1 MYFHLINNKIIWQI
15 NMICNIQM
23 KNKLVRFLLIGL
35 LCSLFCSCKSDDCDT
50 NSEEKTETNIVYTIT
65 MSPDLLKFVT
75 PQVSYVDENGNLVSI
90 TGVEDLDR
98 KVIESKIEIENA
110 SAYASAWTSQLI
122 SGTGYKC
129 WSIQMQ
135 FIRLDFHSYMGV
147 KYLRND
153 FTEDTSNKK
162 YNFHHNVNTSIS
174 QLHYTKTSNSVYVD
188 SHVSVTYGNY
198 KEGDDIEL
206 YLKNLENSPDKVG
219 YFIDGEG
226 NITRMDEFEL

>member
-135 FIRLDFHSYMGV
+135 FNRLDFHSYMGV